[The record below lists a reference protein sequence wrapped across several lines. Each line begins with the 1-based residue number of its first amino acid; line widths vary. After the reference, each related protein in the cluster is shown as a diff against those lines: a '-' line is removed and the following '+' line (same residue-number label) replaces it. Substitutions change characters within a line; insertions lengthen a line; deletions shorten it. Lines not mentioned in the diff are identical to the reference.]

1 MNNLQNSQ
9 EFKNNV
15 VITGRVHF
23 LGSSKKN
30 NNKYFPFALRH
41 ENTWLDGSTR
51 KDFLNVRVFP
61 DELQEKIKSFNEDDF
76 IEVKG
81 TLRSSRGSGELY
93 LAALELSKIDNPEL
107 INHVELSGFVHLIK
121 AQAEGETGTG
131 KYTRFAVRQENHEL
145 NGQPRRDFLVV
156 RVYDENLRAI
166 LATKNDSDPV
176 SIEGTLRSSRGSGVN
191 YIRCSKL

>member
-30 NNKYFPFALRH
+30 NKYFPFALRH
-41 ENTWLDGSTR
+41 ENNWFDGSTR

-61 DELQEKIKSFNEDDF
+61 EELQEKIKSFNEDDF

-81 TLRSSRGSGELY
+81 TLRSSRGGELY

-156 RVYDENLRAI
+156 RVYDEDLRSI

>member
-30 NNKYFPFALRH
+30 NKYFPFALRH
-41 ENTWLDGSTR
+41 ENTWFDGSTR

-61 DELQEKIKSFNEDDF
+61 EELQEKIKSFNEDDF

-156 RVYDENLRAI
+156 RVYDENLRSV